1 MTTHRITPT
10 EYTAQV
16 WALLHTSDVETIN
29 NKVTHPTDEAI
40 KHLRKEDLEEY
51 RHIAKTFRT
60 FYRRLREYSVLR
72 EQPALTG
79 QNIQLRVESMVD
91 NDKYMF
97 SGPNFIE
104 EMRISRQISKER
116 RKEEREARK
125 KK

>member
-1 MTTHRITPT
+1 MTAHRITPT

-29 NKVTHPTDEAI
+29 NKVTHFTDEAI

-51 RHIAKTFRT
+51 RHITKTFRT
-60 FYRRLREYSVLR
+60 FHRR
-72 EQPALTG
+72 
-79 QNIQLRVESMVD
+79 LRVESMVD

-104 EMRISRQISKER
+104 
-116 RKEEREARK
+116 
-125 KK
+125 